1 MVIRMK
7 GYMSKIVS
15 TIRHGKYYLFP
26 SSFSFYMLF
35 ALVPAFSILVL
46 LLNIFNVDVNILY
59 KYIYAFLPDSSS
71 SDLVSFLSATPSL
84 GDGISIIITF
94 IISLFVI
101 SRGILVFM
109 NVINTLYK
117 HNNDISIAKKTML
130 SVISSIT
137 IMICLMGVV
146 IIDLLLSHIIA
157 DYDDVFSFLKYFVM
171 FLLLILGLTVLYFLG
186 SDNKIKIK
194 HSFLGALC
202 ASFGTTLVIF
212 VFNIYTAYF
221 VNYNSTYGPLSWLIV
236 LLVLFR
242 IISTF
247 IYLGLIINVINYK
260 EKRLVNTS
268 R

>member
-1 MVIRMK
+1 MK
-7 GYMSKIVS
+7 GYMAKIIS

-35 ALVPAFSILVL
+35 ALVPAFTILVL
-46 LLNIFNVDVNILY
+46 LLNILNLDIEVLY
-59 KYIYAFLPDSSS
+59 KYIYAFLPDGSSS
-71 SDLVSFLSATPSL
+71 SLIEFLSSTPNF
-84 GDGISIIITF
+84 GDGISIVITL

-109 NVINTLYK
+109 NVSNTLYK
-117 HNNDISIAKKTML
+117 HNNDINVVKKTIFSL
-130 SVISSIT
+130 ISAIT
-137 IMICLMGVV
+137 IMLSLVG
-146 IIDLLLSHIIA
+146 IIVTDVLLSHVIV
-157 DYDDVFSFLKYFVM
+157 DYDDVFSFLKYLIIFI
-171 FLLLILGLTVLYFLG
+171 LLCLGLTILYFLG
-186 SDNKIKIK
+186 SDKKIKIK

-202 ASFGTTLVIF
+202 ASFGIVIVVF
-212 VFNIYTAYF
+212 LFNIYTAYL
-221 VNYNSTYGPLSWLIV
+221 VNYESTYGPLSWLIV